1 MKKMKL
7 TDNEKRDVV
16 KLIEEGK
23 VLPEKYRFL
32 LFDESKQVELTW
44 NGKSDEVTNVVLPF
58 QIIEQIDEPRN
69 EEVKMAQGSFDFASG
84 RQMAGW
90 TNKLIW
96 GDNKYILSSLKNGP
110 MREEIEKEGG
120 IKLIYIDPPFDVGAD
135 FSMNVEIGDD
145 SYEKKPNVLEQLAY
159 RDTWGRGEDSFLSMI
174 YERLVVMKDLLADDG
189 SIFLHCDWRLNSS
202 LRLIMD
208 EIFLKDNYKNEII
221 WKRKGGSA
229 NPENQLD
236 NSVDYILWYS
246 KSRDNKVNHQFTKE
260 SEEAKKYINERFTN
274 EDPDGRKYMTSPIVS
289 PNYRENLIYEYRGF
303 KPPRNGW
310 SISKEKMEQ
319 WDKDNKLYFPEKGE
333 RIYRKIYLDE
343 YLGQPISNIWTDVFK
358 INPMS
363 KERVDYPT
371 QKPETLISRI
381 VELST
386 NEGDLVADFFSGS
399 GSTAAVSEKLNRK
412 WICSDL
418 GKFAIHTTRKR
429 MIGIQRE
436 LKKSGMNWRAF
447 EILNLGKYQR
457 QHYIYDGKNERDELQ
472 IREKQLR
479 EKAFETLILQAY
491 KAISVDGF
499 VTIHGKRSDDFVSL
513 GPINQPLSRN
523 HVEEVIKE
531 CIKNKITSVDIL
543 GFEYEMGLFPTI
555 QEEAKSKGLRL
566 SYKQIPMEVFDKR
579 AVSKGEVVFH
589 DVAFIEF
596 KPHFNGNNLSIEL
609 TDFAVFYNEDN
620 LGTDESLKNGKS
632 KIVVENGQIV
642 EKKKD
647 KNGIISETILT
658 KNWHDWI
665 DYWSVDF
672 DYESKP
678 EIIKFKTEDG
688 KVEEEWTGNY
698 VFENE
703 WQSFRGKYKDNRL
716 EKLELKSSQR
726 EIAKDKT
733 KVAVKVVDIFGNDTM
748 KVLEVKV

>member
-1 MKKMKL
+1 MKL

-16 KLIEEGK
+16 KFIEEGK

-84 RQMAGW
+84 RQMTGW

-110 MREEIEKEGG
+110 MRSEIEKEGG

-135 FSMNVEIGDD
+135 FSMNVEVGDG
-145 SYEKKPNVLEQLAY
+145 SYEKKPNVLEQFAY
-159 RDTWGRGEDSFLSMI
+159 RDMWGMGTDSYLSMI
-174 YERLVVMKDLLADDG
+174 YERLILLKDLMADNG
-189 SIFLHCDWRLNSS
+189 SIYVHCDHH
-202 LRLIMD
+202 I
-208 EIFLKDNYKNEII
+208 DNRMRGVMEEVFGINNFVSHII
-221 WKRKGGSA
+221 WKRTGARSQSKFI
-229 NPENQLD
+229 NPVTDSIFFFAKNKD
-236 NSVDYILWYS
+236 NLLWNSYKTEYS
-246 KSRDNKVNHQFTKE
+246 KE
-260 SEEAKKYINERFTN
+260 YINKYYRN
-274 EDPDGRKYMTSPIVS
+274 NDNGRLYQDTS
-289 PNYRENLIYEYRGF
+289 LIAPGKGYSFEWKGVTKRW
-303 KPPRNGW
+303 RHN
-310 SISKEKMEQ
+310 KEKFQELEA
-319 WDKDNKLYFPEKGE
+319 NNLLHYTSKGVA
-333 RIYRKIYLDE
+333 RLKRYLDE
-343 YLGQPISNIWTDVFK
+343 SEGILPQSLWSDISNV
-358 INPMS
+358 NS
-363 KERVDYPT
+363 QSSERLDYPT
-371 QKPETLISRI
+371 QKPETLIERI
-381 VELST
+381 IKASS
-386 NEGDLVADFFSGS
+386 NEGDIVLDCFAGS
-399 GSTAAVSEKLNRK
+399 GTTAAVSEKLNRK

-418 GKFAIHTTRKR
+418 GKFSIHTTRKR

-436 LKKSGMNWRAF
+436 LKKNKKNWRAF

-457 QHYIYDGKNERDELQ
+457 QHYIFDGKNVRDEIKTEQ
-472 IREKQLR
+472 RKIKEK
-479 EKAFETLILQAY
+479 EFENLILEAY
-491 KAISVDGF
+491 RATSVDGF
-499 VTIHGKRSDDFVSL
+499 STIHGKKGSDFVSL

-523 HVEEVIKE
+523 HVEEVIAE
-531 CIKNKITSVDIL
+531 CLKNNITSVDVL

-566 SYKQIPMEVFDKR
+566 SYKQIPMEVFDKT
-579 AVSKGEVVFH
+579 AVSRGEVIFH

-596 KPHFNGNNLSIEL
+596 KPHIDGKKLSVEL

-620 LGTDESLKNGKS
+620 LGGDDSLAKGKS
-632 KIVVENGQIV
+632 KIVVENGAII
-642 EKKKD
+642 EKRKD
-647 KNGIISETILT
+647 KDGIVSETILT
-658 KNWHDWI
+658 NQWHDWI

-688 KVEEEWTGNY
+688 GVEEEWTGNY

-703 WQSFRGKYKDNRL
+703 WQSFRGKYKLNKDERL
-716 EKLELKSSQR
+716 ELISSER

-748 KVLEVKV
+748 KVLEVKI

>member
-1 MKKMKL
+1 MKL

-16 KLIEEGK
+16 KFIEEGK

-84 RQMAGW
+84 RQMTGW

-110 MREEIEKEGG
+110 MRSEIEKEGG

-135 FSMNVEIGDD
+135 FSMNVEVGDG
-145 SYEKKPNVLEQLAY
+145 SYEKKPNVLEQFAY
-159 RDTWGRGEDSFLSMI
+159 RDTWGMGTDSYLSMI
-174 YERLVVMKDLLADDG
+174 YERLILLKDLMADNG
-189 SIFLHCDWRLNSS
+189 SIYVHCDHH
-202 LRLIMD
+202 I
-208 EIFLKDNYKNEII
+208 DNRMRGVMEEVFGIDNFVSHII
-221 WKRKGGSA
+221 WKRTGARSQSKFI
-229 NPENQLD
+229 NPVTDSIFFFAKNKD
-236 NSVDYILWYS
+236 NLLWNSYKTEYS
-246 KSRDNKVNHQFTKE
+246 KE
-260 SEEAKKYINERFTN
+260 YINKYYRN
-274 EDPDGRKYMTSPIVS
+274 NDNGRLYQDTS
-289 PNYRENLIYEYRGF
+289 LIAPGKGYSFEWKGVTKRW
-303 KPPRNGW
+303 RHN
-310 SISKEKMEQ
+310 KEKFQELEA
-319 WDKDNKLYFPEKGE
+319 NNLLHYTSKGVA
-333 RIYRKIYLDE
+333 RLKRYLDE
-343 YLGQPISNIWTDVFK
+343 SEGILPQSLWSDISNV
-358 INPMS
+358 NS
-363 KERVDYPT
+363 QSSERLDYPT
-371 QKPETLISRI
+371 QKPETLIERI
-381 VELST
+381 IKASS
-386 NEGDLVADFFSGS
+386 NEGDIVLDCFAGS
-399 GSTAAVSEKLNRK
+399 GTTAAVSEKLNRK

-418 GKFAIHTTRKR
+418 GKFSIHTTRKR

-436 LKKSGMNWRAF
+436 LKKNKKNWRAF

-457 QHYIYDGKNERDELQ
+457 QHYIFDGKNVRDEIKTEQ
-472 IREKQLR
+472 RKIKEK
-479 EKAFETLILQAY
+479 EFENLILEAY
-491 KAISVDGF
+491 RATSVDGF
-499 VTIHGKRSDDFVSL
+499 STIHGKKGSDFVSL

-523 HVEEVIKE
+523 HVEEVIAE
-531 CIKNKITSVDIL
+531 CLKNNITSVDVL

-566 SYKQIPMEVFDKR
+566 SYKQIPMEVFDKT
-579 AVSKGEVVFH
+579 AVSRGEVIFH

-596 KPHFNGNNLSIEL
+596 KPHIDGKKLSVEL

-620 LGTDESLKNGKS
+620 LGGDDSLAKGKS
-632 KIVVENGQIV
+632 KIVVENGAII
-642 EKKKD
+642 EKRKD
-647 KNGIISETILT
+647 KDGIVSETILT
-658 KNWHDWI
+658 NQWHDWI

-688 KVEEEWTGNY
+688 GVEEEWTGNY

-703 WQSFRGKYKDNRL
+703 WQSFRGKYKLNKDERL
-716 EKLELKSSQR
+716 ELISSER

-748 KVLEVKV
+748 KVLEVKI

>member
-1 MKKMKL
+1 MKL
-7 TDNEKRDVV
+7 TDNEKRDVT

-69 EEVKMAQGSFDFASG
+69 EEIKMAQGSFDFASG
-84 RQMAGW
+84 RQMKGW

-120 IKLIYIDPPFDVGAD
+120 VKLIYIDPPFDVGAD
-135 FSMNVEIGDD
+135 FSMNVDIGDN
-145 SYEKKPNVLEQLAY
+145 SYEKKPNVLEHIAY
-159 RDTWGRGEDSFLSMI
+159 RDTWGLGQDSFLSML
-174 YERLVVMKDLLADDG
+174 YERLNLMKDLLADDG
-189 SIFLHCDWRLNSS
+189 SIFVHTDSIVCHQVLA
-202 LRLIMD
+202 IMN
-208 EIFLKDNYKNEII
+208 EVFGKDNFRNQISWLRTRASHQDGNRFGRNTDSIIYFAKSKN
-221 WKRKGGSA
+221 SPFA
-229 NPENQLD
+229 
-236 NSVDYILWYS
+236 
-246 KSRDNKVNHQFTKE
+246 HQFTEHEE
-260 SEEAKKYINERFTN
+260 SYKKRFN
-274 EDPDGRKYMTSPIVS
+274 KILDGRNYMLIPIHAAGS
-289 PNYRENLIYEYRGF
+289 GPSRIFEGNEIAPPKGRHFPSQEYIDDLFKQNLIEYTSTGMPCKRSF
-303 KPPRNGW
+303 
-310 SISKEKMEQ
+310 
-319 WDKDNKLYFPEKGE
+319 
-333 RIYRKIYLDE
+333 LDE
-343 YLGQPISNIWTDVFK
+343 NKGKVVSDFWGDIAPL
-358 INPMS
+358 NPVAD
-363 KERVDYPT
+363 ERVDYPT
-371 QKPETLISRI
+371 QKPEKLIERI
-381 VELST
+381 IEST
-386 NEGDLVADFFSGS
+386 TKEQDLVCDFFCGS
-399 GSTAAVSEKLNRK
+399 GTTAAAAEKLKRK

-418 GKFAIHTTRKR
+418 GKFSIHTTRKR
-429 MIGIQRE
+429 MIGVQRE
-436 LKKSGMNWRAF
+436 LKKQEKDWRAF

-457 QHYIYDGKNERDELQ
+457 QHYIYDGKNERDE
-472 IREKQLR
+472 IKAREKKIK
-479 EKAFETLILQAY
+479 EKEFENLILEAY
-491 KAISVDGF
+491 KAISIDGF
-499 VTIHGKRSDDFVSL
+499 RTIHGKKGGDFVSL

-523 HVEEVIKE
+523 HVEEVINE
-531 CIKNKITSVDIL
+531 CVKNNITSVDIL

-579 AVSKGEVVFH
+579 AVSKGEVIFH

-596 KPHFNGNNLSIEL
+596 KPHFNSNKLHIEL

-620 LGTDESLKNGKS
+620 LRTDETIKNGKS
-632 KIVVENGQIV
+632 KIIVEKGQIV

-647 KNGIISETILT
+647 KNGIISESILT
-658 KNWHDWI
+658 KDWHDWI

-703 WQSFRGKYKDNRL
+703 WQSFRGKYKLNKG
-716 EKLELKSSQR
+716 EKLELKSAER

>member
-1 MKKMKL
+1 MKL
-7 TDNEKRDVV
+7 TDNEKRDAV

-32 LFDESKQVELTW
+32 LFDESKQVELAW

-69 EEVKMAQGSFDFASG
+69 EEVKMAQGTFDFASG
-84 RQMAGW
+84 RQMTGW

-120 IKLIYIDPPFDVGAD
+120 IKLIYIDPPFNVDAD
-135 FSMNVEIGDD
+135 FSMNVDIGES
-145 SYEKKPNVLEQLAY
+145 SYEKKPNVLEHIAY
-159 RDTWGRGEDSFLSMI
+159 RDTWGKGKDSFLSMI
-174 YERLVVMKDLLADDG
+174 YERLVLMKDLLADDG
-189 SIFLHCDWRLNSS
+189 SIFVHCDWRLNSS
-202 LRLIMD
+202 IKLIMD
-208 EIFLKDNYKNEII
+208 EIFGVENLINEIV
-221 WKRKGGSA
+221 WKRRGGVL
-229 NPENQLD
+229 NETHRYGNV
-236 NSVDYILWYS
+236 VDFILFYS
-246 KSRDNKVNHQFTKE
+246 KTNQNKFYPQKTKDDENTKE
-260 SEEAKKYINERFTN
+260 YIKKRFNKT
-274 EDPDGRKYMTSPIVS
+274 ETDGRKYMLQPLVNPANR
-289 PNYRENLIYEYRGF
+289 PNLKYEFKGY
-303 KPPRNGW
+303 KPPKNGW
-310 SISKEKMEQ
+310 LISKDRMKELEEK
-319 WDKDNKLYFPEKGE
+319 NLLHFPENKE
-333 RIYRKIYLDE
+333 NRISRKIYEDE
-343 YLGQPISNIWTDVFK
+343 YEGQLVNSLWTDIFP

-363 KERVDYPT
+363 KERIDYPT
-371 QKPETLISRI
+371 QKPEKLLERI
-381 VELST
+381 INSST
-386 NEGDLVADFFSGS
+386 QEGDLIADFFCGS
-399 GSTAAVSEKLNRK
+399 ATTAAVSEKLNRK

-418 GKFAIHTTRKR
+418 GKFSIHASRKR

-436 LKKSGMNWRAF
+436 MKKEDKNWRAF

-457 QHYIYDGKNERDELQ
+457 QHYIYDGKEERDELKQ
-472 IREKQLR
+472 HEKIKK
-479 EKAFETLILQAY
+479 EKEFENLILEAY
-491 KAISVDGF
+491 RAISIDGF
-499 VTIHGKRSDDFVSL
+499 ATIHGKKGGDFVSL

-523 HVEEVIKE
+523 HVEEVITE
-531 CIKNKITSVDIL
+531 CVKNKITSVDIL

-555 QEEAKSKGLRL
+555 QEEAKGKGLRL

-579 AVSKGEVVFH
+579 AVSKGEVIFH
-589 DVAFIEF
+589 DVAYIEF
-596 KPHFNGNNLSIEL
+596 KPNFNGNKLSVEL

-620 LGTDESLKNGKS
+620 LGTDETLKSGKS
-632 KIVVENGQIV
+632 KIVVENGQII

-647 KNGIISETILT
+647 KDGIISEIILT

-688 KVEEEWTGNY
+688 KIEEEWTGNY

-716 EKLELKSSQR
+716 EKIELKSSER
-726 EIAKDKT
+726 EIASKKT

>member
-1 MKKMKL
+1 MKL
-7 TDNEKRDVV
+7 TDNEKRDVT

-84 RQMAGW
+84 RQMTGW

-135 FSMNVEIGDD
+135 FSMNVEVGDG
-145 SYEKKPNVLEQLAY
+145 SYEKKPNVLEQFAY
-159 RDTWGRGEDSFLSMI
+159 RDTWGLGHDSFLSMI
-174 YERLVVMKDLLADDG
+174 YERLILMRDLLSDDG
-189 SIFLHCDWRLNSS
+189 SILVHCDGRLNSS
-202 LRLIMD
+202 IRLILD
-208 EIFLKDNYKNEII
+208 EVFGNQNCLNEIT
-221 WKRKGGSA
+221 WKRQTSSGYKGKSSIGK
-229 NPENQLD
+229 
-236 NSVDYILWYS
+236 NSDYILFYQKSDQFKYRPQYVPYS
-246 KSRDNKVNHQFTKE
+246 Q
-260 SEEAKKYINERFTN
+260 KYIDERFN
-274 EDPDGRKYMTSPIVS
+274 KADEDGRKFIDLPLGT
-289 PNYRENLIYEYRGF
+289 
-303 KPPRNGW
+303 KTT
-310 SISKEKMEQ
+310 K
-319 WDKDNKLYFPEKGE
+319 E
-333 RIYRKIYLDE
+333 RIEKLKSENRIYYTNTGGMRKKNYLDE
-343 YLGQPISNIWTDVFK
+343 VQGMPIDDVWTDIK
-358 INPMS
+358 LINSMS
-363 KERVDYPT
+363 DERIDYPT
-371 QKPETLISRI
+371 QKPESLLDRVIRMT
-381 VELST
+381 T
-386 NEGDLVADFFSGS
+386 AEGDLVCDFFAGS
-399 GSTAAVSEKLNRK
+399 GTTAAVSEKLNRK

-418 GKFAIHTTRKR
+418 GKFAIHATRKR

-436 LKKSGMNWRAF
+436 LKKEEKNWRAF

-457 QHYIYDGKNERDELQ
+457 QHYIYDGKNERDE
-472 IREKQLR
+472 IKVREKKIK
-479 EKAFETLILQAY
+479 EKEFENLILEAY
-491 KAISVDGF
+491 KATSIDGF
-499 VTIHGKRSDDFVSL
+499 RTIHGKKGGDFVSL

-523 HVEEVIKE
+523 HVEEVINE
-531 CIKNKITSVDIL
+531 CVKNNITSVDML

-555 QEEAKSKGLRL
+555 QEEAKAKGLRL

-579 AVSKGEVVFH
+579 AVAKGEVIFH
-589 DVAFIEF
+589 DVAYIEF
-596 KPHFNGNNLSIEL
+596 KPHFKGNKLSVEL

-620 LGTDESLKNGKS
+620 LGIDESLSNGKS
-632 KIVVENGQIV
+632 KIIVEGGQII

-647 KNGIISETILT
+647 KNGIISETVLT

-703 WQSFRGKYKDNRL
+703 WQSFRGKYKLNKG
-716 EKLELKSSQR
+716 EKLELKSAER